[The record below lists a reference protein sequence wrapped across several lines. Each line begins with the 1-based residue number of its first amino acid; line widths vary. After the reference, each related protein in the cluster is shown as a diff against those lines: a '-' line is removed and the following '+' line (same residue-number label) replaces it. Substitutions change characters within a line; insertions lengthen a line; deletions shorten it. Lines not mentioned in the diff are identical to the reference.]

1 MKKIRKERITKI
13 SDKNFFA
20 ILRENAGLYARTARA
35 IEKQLGI
42 KYTRQSVKERAE
54 KHPQI
59 LKDIEEEVLDIA
71 EEGLNSVMRSR
82 SESIKLDAIKFF
94 LKNKGKVRG
103 YVEKQ
108 NIEHTIKQCTPIFPD
123 VSKNEG
129 DKQTT

>member
-108 NIEHTIKQCTPIFPD
+108 SIEHSLGDVPEWMKQSPNGSTA
-123 VSKNEG
+123 
-129 DKQTT
+129 

>member
-108 NIEHTIKQCTPIFPD
+108 NIEHSLGDVPEWMKQSPNGSTA
-123 VSKNEG
+123 
-129 DKQTT
+129 